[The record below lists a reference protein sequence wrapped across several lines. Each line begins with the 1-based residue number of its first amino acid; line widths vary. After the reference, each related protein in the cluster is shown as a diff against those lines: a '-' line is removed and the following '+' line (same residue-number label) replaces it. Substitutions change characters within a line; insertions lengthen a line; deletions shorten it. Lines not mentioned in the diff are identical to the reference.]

1 MLSIALHRKSSG
13 HNVEK
18 QGGSRHSTKKRKQEE
33 MEENV
38 QVGVAA
44 TMRSKKSPTHG
55 SKHLERLSQH
65 FPGTSPDTTLG
76 APERHSLNLAS
87 LVATIRWGTGNYF
100 LSISE
105 LLWDVGIWLRPTFD
119 SFCFLILQGC
129 ICSWGTIDWTFEQ
142 CIKGKLFDVLFFLVL

>member
-1 MLSIALHRKSSG
+1 MLSIAPHRKSSG

-87 LVATIRWGTGNYF
+87 LVATIRGAFAAEEPLTEHLNNASKCISRLLEF
-100 LSISE
+100 TEKNDLSVFPST
-105 LLWDVGIWLRPTFD
+105 VD
-119 SFCFLILQGC
+119 S
-129 ICSWGTIDWTFEQ
+129 
-142 CIKGKLFDVLFFLVL
+142 